1 MSASLVTDV
10 EVIGTSSYTVRKLS
24 YLSLEKAQED
34 KVLKAARKAAG
45 IGPDIIRL
53 WRENPAAPT
62 AVPALPAA
70 AGEASTA
77 APAEKPP
84 ITEEK
89 LKELREARYEQY
101 DKEHVITAGVKSLTD
116 TDTNVTFVR
125 DSKELKAHL
134 ADLDLA
140 ESDRLHRKILDM
152 SLPPMTQELAEEL
165 TKNS

>member
-1 MSASLVTDV
+1 MSASQVTGTV
-10 EVIGTSSYTVRKLS
+10 VIGSRSYSVRKLS

-53 WRENPAAPT
+53 WRENPAGPT
-62 AVPALPAA
+62 AVPALPAV
-70 AGEASTA
+70 GEVPTI
-77 APAEKPP
+77 APAKQP

-134 ADLDLA
+134 VDDLDLA
-140 ESDRLHRKILDM
+140 DSDQIHRTILDL